1 MELESTNGTDLTGA
15 NATNIYS
22 IGVDFITRWKQRRIK
37 ERQCKEGGLL
47 AEDQSECNELFGIN
61 GTSQQP
67 TLHAGI
73 GGKDPPEDRGGGGRI
88 SGGGGPD
95 WSETLYDLYNK
106 SISQFNSSDAN
117 NNLTLPFCSDI
128 INSTNTSHLDW
139 NGTDSSWIL
148 SLGCRNGSSV
158 PVGPVSGAVPMPF
171 EMWQSICIIIC
182 LGICIVLTVG
192 GNILVL
198 LAFIV
203 ERTIRQP
210 SNYFIA
216 SLAATDVLIG
226 TVSMPFYTVYVI
238 MGYWDLGPI
247 LCDLWLSVDY
257 TVCLVSQYT
266 VLLITIDRF
275 CSVKIAAQYRAWR
288 TKSKLLWMVA
298 ITWIIPALLFFISI
312 FGWEHF
318 IGFRDLGPGECTV
331 QFLKDPVFNTAL
343 IIGYY
348 WITLVVLF
356 ILYGGIYKTAY
367 DMQKKSEAKHKKMQS
382 MVALSV
388 GGMAGMAAATTGTAK
403 PPAAGQS
410 AAKAVTAS
418 ASTVSSNASK
428 IAPAAATTINAT
440 TISAAAANNM
450 PTPAVN
456 SNNNPANAVLSKVN
470 NVASG
475 SGNKGN
481 SKETVNGAS
490 AGPTN
495 NNKNQQQQQQRRPSG
510 AKIETTSFTTNKQQ
524 QPTTNKGGQQ
534 QVTEMERSSSPAFDS
549 DDEQSSQ
556 VTATTAA
563 KKPTP
568 TLPVMAAGTASIA
581 STVAIPRL
589 DPPPPSSRVKTPT
602 SETLPRIPEM
612 SSATA
617 NKMPG
622 RSGSPTDLMLPPPPP
637 RSQETVEIE
646 LECNNADLFPPI
658 ETIPPPIA
666 SMSQAT
672 GQQDA
677 VENMDTAELCYLDE
691 SSVVVASPRIETTHG
706 SSLMAVHES
715 MANSTDSL
723 GLPLA
728 LHQPP
733 PAKPAPVAP
742 VPSVTFA
749 PTPSSNG
756 ANDDNSF
763 GSSSGTGTSGGAPLK
778 TNGRPP
784 SQQQPKQQQ
793 SMDGIVKDSVV
804 ATTETVTSTA
814 SPADVSTTATAT
826 KTSTATKAD
835 LVRSIGKRIKGRRKK
850 AAGAGEERQ
859 KSKSENRARKAL
871 RTISFILGAFVACWT
886 PYHILALVEGFCA
899 KPPCTNS
906 HLYMFSYFLCYANS
920 PMNPFCYALA
930 NQQFKKTFMRIL
942 RGDLHM
948 T

>member
-1 MELESTNGTDLTGA
+1 MFSCRFSFC
-15 NATNIYS
+15 I
-22 IGVDFITRWKQRRIK
+22 FRKQRRIK
-37 ERQCKEGGLL
+37 ERQCKEAVL
-47 AEDQSECNELFGIN
+47 AEDQSECNEFLGLNNTATTTSN
-61 GTSQQP
+61 GTTEGTP
-67 TLHAGI
+67 A
-73 GGKDPPEDRGGGGRI
+73 GGRTP
-88 SGGGGPD
+88 GD

-106 SISQFNSSDAN
+106 SISQYPDG
-117 NNLTLPFCSDI
+117 NLTLPFCSDVI
-128 INSTNTSHLDW
+128 VNSSSSTDW
-139 NGTDSSWIL
+139 MGVNGTDWMPA
-148 SLGCRNGSSV
+148 CRNGSSASTAA
-158 PVGPVSGAVPMPF
+158 PSGEVPMPF

-275 CSVKIAAQYRAWR
+275 CSVKIAAQYRSWR
-288 TKSKLLWMVA
+288 TKTKLLWMVA

-348 WITLVVLF
+348 WTTLVVLF

-388 GGMAGMAAATTGTAK
+388 GGMAGMAAATTG
-403 PPAAGQS
+403 
-410 AAKAVTAS
+410 AKASS
-418 ASTVSSNASK
+418 ASTAGPSASTNAVVAKTNPPATTAAAAAVATAAASSSSTGTAGSTANSNPTTVAAQAK
-428 IAPAAATTINAT
+428 NAPAATQSSNSAHAKPAANTNVKKDVQPKLNNS
-440 TISAAAANNM
+440 SAAA
-450 PTPAVN
+450 
-456 SNNNPANAVLSKVN
+456 NA
-470 NVASG
+470 
-475 SGNKGN
+475 
-481 SKETVNGAS
+481 
-490 AGPTN
+490 
-495 NNKNQQQQQQRRPSG
+495 QRRKS
-510 AKIETTSFTTNKQQ
+510 AVETTSFSTNKRA
-524 QPTTNKGGQQ
+524 GQH
-534 QVTEMERSSSPAFDS
+534 VEVERSSSPAFDS
-549 DDEQSSQ
+549 DDESSQ
-556 VTATTAA
+556 PPVAQNAKNNRPLSAVVTSSGAPPTT
-563 KKPTP
+563 
-568 TLPVMAAGTASIA
+568 SI
-581 STVAIPRL
+581 VPKL
-589 DPPPPSSRVKTPT
+589 DPPPSRKTPT
-602 SETLPRIPEM
+602 TEALPRIPEA
-612 SSATA
+612 SLLVDADKRA
-617 NKMPG
+617 NNNKTG
-622 RSGSPTDLMLPPPPP
+622 EQKQRAASPTDLSLPPPPP
-637 RSQETVEIE
+637 HETIEIE
-646 LECNNADLFPPI
+646 VAAEFPPI

-666 SMSQAT
+666 NASPHKVNTALPSPAPSAN
-672 GQQDA
+672 DA
-677 VENMDTAELCYLDE
+677 VRTMDTGDLYFMDE
-691 SSVVVASPRIETTHG
+691 SSVFVPSPRVETPVSCGLVTARQ
-706 SSLMAVHES
+706 SPPPTSVT
-715 MANSTDSL
+715 NSTASI
-723 GLPLA
+723 GA
-728 LHQPP
+728 AVARTQ
-733 PAKPAPVAP
+733 AGQAAPT
-742 VPSVTFA
+742 VTFA

-756 ANDDNSF
+756 AEDNSF
-763 GSSSGTGTSGGAPLK
+763 GSSSGTASAGPVK

-784 SQQQPKQQQ
+784 PNGQQQQKQQ
-793 SMDGIVKDSVV
+793 MDGIVKDSTNIGGETDP
-804 ATTETVTSTA
+804 ATSTTTA
-814 SPADVSTTATAT
+814 SPAVEKTPTA
-826 KTSTATKAD
+826 SKAD

-850 AAGAGEERQ
+850 KEKAGEERQ

-886 PYHILALVEGFCA
+886 PYHVLALVEGFCTT
-899 KPPCTNS
+899 PPCTNG

-942 RGDLHM
+942 RGDLHV

>member
-1 MELESTNGTDLTGA
+1 MRNHKILMPK
-15 NATNIYS
+15 
-22 IGVDFITRWKQRRIK
+22 RKKQRRIK
-37 ERQCKEGGLL
+37 ERQCKEGVLL

-61 GTSQQP
+61 GTSHQQQ
-67 TLHAGI
+67 AGI
-73 GGKDPPEDRGGGGRI
+73 GKDPAAEDGRGRT
-88 SGGGGPD
+88 SGGPD

-106 SISQFNSSDAN
+106 SVSQYNSTFHADG
-117 NNLTLPFCSDI
+117 NLTLPLCGDNFTVSG
-128 INSTNTSHLDW
+128 NQLDW
-139 NGTDSSWIL
+139 GSGLNGTTSQWTTPE
-148 SLGCRNGSSV
+148 GCRNGSIDITK
-158 PVGPVSGAVPMPF
+158 AVPSMPF

-182 LGICIVLTVG
+182 LVICIVLTVG

-298 ITWIIPALLFFISI
+298 ITWIIPALLFFTSI

-318 IGFRDLGPGECTV
+318 IGFRDLGPRECTV

-348 WITLVVLF
+348 WTTLVVLF

-403 PPAAGQS
+403 PAGQTAGAKSVTIAPSASSFTNMTKVPPANATSNAKSTVPVS
-410 AAKAVTAS
+410 AANPPTVT
-418 ASTVSSNASK
+418 
-428 IAPAAATTINAT
+428 IAT
-440 TISAAAANNM
+440 
-450 PTPAVN
+450 
-456 SNNNPANAVLSKVN
+456 SNNNPALPAQSRAN
-470 NVASG
+470 NVPTG
-475 SGNKGN
+475 SAMNAKDAM
-481 SKETVNGAS
+481 NGAS
-490 AGPTN
+490 AGS
-495 NNKNQQQQQQRRPSG
+495 NNKNQQRQTSG
-510 AKIETTSFTTNKQQ
+510 TKTETTSLTAKQINKIG
-524 QPTTNKGGQQ
+524 K
-534 QVTEMERSSSPAFDS
+534 QVAEMERSSSPAFDS
-549 DDEQSSQ
+549 DEEQSSQ
-556 VTATTAA
+556 VPVA
-563 KKPTP
+563 KNRPSPTV
-568 TLPVMAAGTASIA
+568 PVMAAGTATIA

-589 DPPPPSSRVKTPT
+589 DPPPPSSRVRTPT
-602 SETLPRIPEM
+602 TETLPRIPEVSP
-612 SSATA
+612 SSVAKPID
-617 NKMPG
+617 NKTPCQTDASAV
-622 RSGSPTDLMLPPPPP
+622 RCSSPMDLALPPPPP
-637 RSQETVEIE
+637 PQQSHENVAIE
-646 LECNNADLFPPI
+646 MESNVDLFPPI

-666 SMSQAT
+666 AV
-672 GQQDA
+672 GQSADA
-677 VENMDTAELCYLDE
+677 VETMDTADLCYMDE
-691 SSVVVASPRIETTHG
+691 SSVVVASPKIE
-706 SSLMAVHES
+706 SSHDHSSGLTVANKS
-715 MANSTDSL
+715 IANSTDSL

-728 LHQPP
+728 QPP
-733 PAKPAPVAP
+733 PKTAPA
-742 VPSVTFA
+742 PSVTFA
-749 PTPSSNG
+749 PTPGSNG
-756 ANDDNSF
+756 ANDENSF
-763 GSSSGTGTSGGAPLK
+763 GSSSGTSGGAPLK
-778 TNGRPP
+778 TNGKPP
-784 SQQQPKQQQ
+784 AQQQQQQKQQLL
-793 SMDGIVKDSVV
+793 DGIVKDSV
-804 ATTETVTSTA
+804 ATTTETMTSTV
-814 SPADVSTTATAT
+814 STADVTT
-826 KTSTATKAD
+826 KTPTATKAD
-835 LVRSIGKRIKGRRKK
+835 LVRSIGKRIKVRRKK

-899 KPPCTNS
+899 EPPCTNS

>member
-1 MELESTNGTDLTGA
+1 MEWIRSSSSLSALMSSSGIGNRPSNTNNPIRHL
-15 NATNIYS
+15 
-22 IGVDFITRWKQRRIK
+22 REKQRRIK
-37 ERQCKEGGLL
+37 ERQCKEGVLL

-61 GTSQQP
+61 GTSHQQP
-67 TLHAGI
+67 ASI
-73 GGKDPPEDRGGGGRI
+73 GKDPPEDGRGRT
-88 SGGGGPD
+88 SGGPD

-106 SISQFNSSDAN
+106 SISQYNSTFHADD
-117 NNLTLPFCSDI
+117 NLTLPLCGDNFTVPG
-128 INSTNTSHLDW
+128 NHLDW
-139 NGTDSSWIL
+139 ASGLNGTTPQWMTPV
-148 SLGCRNGSSV
+148 GCRNGSSEAIDITAAV
-158 PVGPVSGAVPMPF
+158 PPMPF

-275 CSVKIAAQYRAWR
+275 CSVKIAAQYRSWR
-288 TKSKLLWMVA
+288 TKTKLLWMVA

-348 WITLVVLF
+348 WTTLVVLF

-403 PPAAGQS
+403 PAGQTAGTKS
-410 AAKAVTAS
+410 VTIAPS
-418 ASTVSSNASK
+418 ASTSTMTKIPPANTTNNAKSTV
-428 IAPAAATTINAT
+428 PA
-440 TISAAAANNM
+440 SAANPSTVTTAM
-450 PTPAVN
+450 
-456 SNNNPANAVLSKVN
+456 SNNNPALPAQSRANIVPTGSANNAKD
-470 NVASG
+470 AM
-475 SGNKGN
+475 
-481 SKETVNGAS
+481 NGAS
-490 AGPTN
+490 AGS
-495 NNKNQQQQQQRRPSG
+495 NNKNQQSRRSG
-510 AKIETTSFTTNKQQ
+510 TKTETTSFTTKQVNKIG
-524 QPTTNKGGQQ
+524 K

-549 DDEQSSQ
+549 DEEQSSQ
-556 VTATTAA
+556 VPVA
-563 KKPTP
+563 KSRPSPT
-568 TLPVMAAGTASIA
+568 VMAAGTATIA

-602 SETLPRIPEM
+602 TEALPRIPEVSP
-612 SSATA
+612 SSLAKPIN
-617 NKMPG
+617 NKTTG
-622 RSGSPTDLMLPPPPP
+622 QTDAVRSSSPTDLVLPPPPQQ
-637 RSQETVEIE
+637 SHENVEIE
-646 LECNNADLFPPI
+646 MESNVDLFPPI

-666 SMSQAT
+666 
-672 GQQDA
+672 GQSGGDA
-677 VENMDTAELCYLDE
+677 VETMDTADLCYMDE
-691 SSVVVASPRIETTHG
+691 SSVVVASPKIE
-706 SSLMAVHES
+706 SSHDHSSGLTVANES
-715 MANSTDSL
+715 IANSTDSL

-728 LHQPP
+728 QPP
-733 PAKPAPVAP
+733 PKPAPA
-742 VPSVTFA
+742 PSVTFA
-749 PTPSSNG
+749 PTPGANG
-756 ANDDNSF
+756 ANDENSS
-763 GSSSGTGTSGGAPLK
+763 GSSSGTSGGAPLK
-778 TNGRPP
+778 TNGKPP
-784 SQQQPKQQQ
+784 AQQQQQQKQQLL
-793 SMDGIVKDSVV
+793 DGIVKDSV
-804 ATTETVTSTA
+804 ATTTETMTST
-814 SPADVSTTATAT
+814 VSTADATV
-826 KTSTATKAD
+826 KTPTATKAD

-850 AAGAGEERQ
+850 AAGEERQ

>member
-1 MELESTNGTDLTGA
+1 
-15 NATNIYS
+15 
-22 IGVDFITRWKQRRIK
+22 
-37 ERQCKEGGLL
+37 
-47 AEDQSECNELFGIN
+47 
-61 GTSQQP
+61 
-67 TLHAGI
+67 
-73 GGKDPPEDRGGGGRI
+73 
-88 SGGGGPD
+88 
-95 WSETLYDLYNK
+95 
-106 SISQFNSSDAN
+106 
-117 NNLTLPFCSDI
+117 
-128 INSTNTSHLDW
+128 
-139 NGTDSSWIL
+139 
-148 SLGCRNGSSV
+148 
-158 PVGPVSGAVPMPF
+158 MPF

-382 MVALSV
+382 MVALSN
-388 GGMAGMAAATTGTAK
+388 
-403 PPAAGQS
+403 Q
-410 AAKAVTAS
+410 
-418 ASTVSSNASK
+418 
-428 IAPAAATTINAT
+428 
-440 TISAAAANNM
+440 
-450 PTPAVN
+450 
-456 SNNNPANAVLSKVN
+456 
-470 NVASG
+470 
-475 SGNKGN
+475 
-481 SKETVNGAS
+481 
-490 AGPTN
+490 
-495 NNKNQQQQQQRRPSG
+495 QQQQQQRRPSG

-581 STVAIPRL
+581 ST
-589 DPPPPSSRVKTPT
+589 
-602 SETLPRIPEM
+602 
-612 SSATA
+612 
-617 NKMPG
+617 
-622 RSGSPTDLMLPPPPP
+622 
-637 RSQETVEIE
+637 
-646 LECNNADLFPPI
+646 
-658 ETIPPPIA
+658 
-666 SMSQAT
+666 
-672 GQQDA
+672 
-677 VENMDTAELCYLDE
+677 
-691 SSVVVASPRIETTHG
+691 
-706 SSLMAVHES
+706 
-715 MANSTDSL
+715 
-723 GLPLA
+723 
-728 LHQPP
+728 
-733 PAKPAPVAP
+733 
-742 VPSVTFA
+742 
-749 PTPSSNG
+749 
-756 ANDDNSF
+756 
-763 GSSSGTGTSGGAPLK
+763 
-778 TNGRPP
+778 
-784 SQQQPKQQQ
+784 
-793 SMDGIVKDSVV
+793 DSVA
-804 ATTETVTSTA
+804 ATTETVTSTT

>member
-1 MELESTNGTDLTGA
+1 M
-15 NATNIYS
+15 
-22 IGVDFITRWKQRRIK
+22 
-37 ERQCKEGGLL
+37 L

-61 GTSQQP
+61 GTSHQQQP
-67 TLHAGI
+67 TLNAGI
-73 GGKDPPEDRGGGGRI
+73 GGKDPPVDRGGGRI
-88 SGGGGPD
+88 SGGPD

-106 SISQFNSSDAN
+106 SISQFNNSDAVN
-117 NNLTLPFCSDI
+117 NVTLPFCSDI
-128 INSTNTSHLDW
+128 NSTSHLDW
-139 NGTDSSWIL
+139 SLGLNGTSTDGSWIV
-148 SLGCRNGSSV
+148 GCRNGTSA
-158 PVGPVSGAVPMPF
+158 PTGAPSGAVPMPF

-318 IGFRDLGPGECTV
+318 IGFRDLSPGECSV

-403 PPAAGQS
+403 PAAGQQS
-410 AAKAVTAS
+410 AKSVTTS
-418 ASTVSSNASK
+418 ASTASSNANASK
-428 IAPAAATTINAT
+428 IAPAAINAT
-440 TISAAAANNM
+440 TTTTSTVANNK
-450 PTPAVN
+450 PAAVA
-456 SNNNPANAVLSKVN
+456 NNNPTNAVLSKVT
-470 NVASG
+470 NVTTG
-475 SGNKGN
+475 SVNKVN
-481 SKETVNGAS
+481 TKDAPLNGAS
-490 AGPTN
+490 VGTTN
-495 NNKNQQQQQQRRPSG
+495 NNKNQQHQQQRRSSG
-510 AKIETTSFTTNKQQ
+510 TKTETTSFTTNK
-524 QPTTNKGGQQ
+524 PTKSGQ
-534 QVTEMERSSSPAFDS
+534 QVTETERSSSPAFDS

-556 VTATTAA
+556 VTAKTAGQHTTV
-563 KKPTP
+563 
-568 TLPVMAAGTASIA
+568 PVIASGTASIA

-589 DPPPPSSRVKTPT
+589 DPPPPASSRVKTPT
-602 SETLPRIPEM
+602 SETLPRIPEI
-612 SSATA
+612 SQTVHRSID
-617 NKMPG
+617 NKTEG
-622 RSGSPTDLMLPPPPP
+622 QVRSGSPLPPPPP
-637 RSQETVEIE
+637 SSQETVEIE
-646 LECNNADLFPPI
+646 LECNNADMFPPI

-666 SMSQAT
+666 T
-672 GQQDA
+672 QQDA
-677 VENMDTAELCYLDE
+677 VETMDTAELCYLDE

-728 LHQPP
+728 LTQPRP
-733 PAKPAPVAP
+733 PTKPAP

-763 GSSSGTGTSGGAPLK
+763 GSSSGTGTSGAVPLK

-784 SQQQPKQQQ
+784 TTQQQNQQ
-793 SMDGIVKDSVV
+793 SMDGIVKDSM
-804 ATTETVTSTA
+804 ATTVTETSTA
-814 SPADVSTTATAT
+814 TTADVTTTT
-826 KTSTATKAD
+826 KTSTKAD

-850 AAGAGEERQ
+850 ATGEERQ

>member
-1 MELESTNGTDLTGA
+1 MRSENFYFFFSNPPWAD
-15 NATNIYS
+15 N
-22 IGVDFITRWKQRRIK
+22 RKQRRIK

-61 GTSQQP
+61 GTSHQQQP
-67 TLHAGI
+67 TLNAGI
-73 GGKDPPEDRGGGGRI
+73 GGKDPPVDRGGGGGGRI
-88 SGGGGPD
+88 SGGPD

-106 SISQFNSSDAN
+106 SISQFNNSDAAN
-117 NNLTLPFCSDI
+117 NVTLPFCSDI
-128 INSTNTSHLDW
+128 NSTSHLDW
-139 NGTDSSWIL
+139 SLGLNGTSADGSWIVE
-148 SLGCRNGSSV
+148 CRNGTSA
-158 PVGPVSGAVPMPF
+158 PTGAPSGAVPMPF

-318 IGFRDLGPGECTV
+318 IGFRDLSPGECTV

-403 PPAAGQS
+403 PAAGQQS
-410 AAKAVTAS
+410 AKSVTTS
-418 ASTVSSNASK
+418 ASTASSNANASK
-428 IAPAAATTINAT
+428 IAPATINAT
-440 TISAAAANNM
+440 TTTTTTTTPTAANNK
-450 PTPAVN
+450 PAAVA
-456 SNNNPANAVLSKVN
+456 NNNPTNAALSKVN
-470 NVASG
+470 NVATG
-475 SGNKGN
+475 SGNKVN
-481 SKETVNGAS
+481 TKDALNGAS
-490 AGPTN
+490 VGTTN
-495 NNKNQQQQQQRRPSG
+495 NNKNQQQQQQRRLSG
-510 AKIETTSFTTNKQQ
+510 TKTETTSFTTNK
-524 QPTTNKGGQQ
+524 PTKSGQ
-534 QVTEMERSSSPAFDS
+534 QVTETERSSSPAFDS

-556 VTATTAA
+556 VTGKTPGHH
-563 KKPTP
+563 PTV
-568 TLPVMAAGTASIA
+568 PVIASGTASIA

-589 DPPPPSSRVKTPT
+589 DPPPASSRVKTPT
-602 SETLPRIPEM
+602 SETLPRIPEI
-612 SSATA
+612 SPSVHQSID
-617 NKMPG
+617 NKTQG
-622 RSGSPTDLMLPPPPP
+622 QVRSGSGSPLPPPPP

-646 LECNNADLFPPI
+646 LECNNADMFPPI

-666 SMSQAT
+666 T
-672 GQQDA
+672 QQDA
-677 VENMDTAELCYLDE
+677 VETMDTAELCYLDE

-728 LHQPP
+728 LTQPP
-733 PAKPAPVAP
+733 PPKPAP

-749 PTPSSNG
+749 PTHSSNG

-763 GSSSGTGTSGGAPLK
+763 GSSTGTGTSGAVPLK

-784 SQQQPKQQQ
+784 TTQQQKQQ
-793 SMDGIVKDSVV
+793 SMDGIVKDSM
-804 ATTETVTSTA
+804 ATTVAETSTA
-814 SPADVSTTATAT
+814 TTADVTTTT
-826 KTSTATKAD
+826 KTSTKAD

-850 AAGAGEERQ
+850 AAGEERQ

>member
-1 MELESTNGTDLTGA
+1 MILLHN
-15 NATNIYS
+15 
-22 IGVDFITRWKQRRIK
+22 RKQRRIK

-73 GGKDPPEDRGGGGRI
+73 GGKDPPEDRGGGGGRI

-139 NGTDSSWIL
+139 NGTDGSWIL
-148 SLGCRNGSSV
+148 SLGCRNGSSA

-403 PPAAGQS
+403 PPAAGQT
-410 AAKAVTAS
+410 AAKPVTTS

-440 TISAAAANNM
+440 TTTSAAAANNM

-456 SNNNPANAVLSKVN
+456 SNNNPTNAVLSKVN

-481 SKETVNGAS
+481 SKEAVNGAS

-495 NNKNQQQQQQRRPSG
+495 NNKNQQQQQQQRRPSG

-563 KKPTP
+563 KKPTQ

-666 SMSQAT
+666 TFSQPT

-733 PAKPAPVAP
+733 PTKPAPAP

-763 GSSSGTGTSGGAPLK
+763 GSSSGTGTSGVAPLK

>member
-1 MELESTNGTDLTGA
+1 MEWIRSSSSLSALLSSSGIGHRPFDTNNPIRHL
-15 NATNIYS
+15 
-22 IGVDFITRWKQRRIK
+22 REKQRRIK
-37 ERQCKEGGLL
+37 ERQCKEGVLL

-61 GTSQQP
+61 GTSHQQP
-67 TLHAGI
+67 VGI
-73 GGKDPPEDRGGGGRI
+73 GKDPPEEGRGRT
-88 SGGGGPD
+88 SGAPD
-95 WSETLYDLYNK
+95 WSETLYDLYNQ
-106 SISQFNSSDAN
+106 SISQYNNTFRAD
-117 NNLTLPFCSDI
+117 NNLTLPLCGDNF
-128 INSTNTSHLDW
+128 TTVAGLDW
-139 NGTDSSWIL
+139 ASGLNGTTSQWMAPVA
-148 SLGCRNGSSV
+148 CRNGSSD
-158 PVGPVSGAVPMPF
+158 AINTTAAMPF

-226 TVSMPFYTVYVI
+226 SVSMPFYTVYVV
-238 MGYWDLGPI
+238 MGKWDLGPI

-318 IGFRDLGPGECTV
+318 TGVRDLGPGECTV

-348 WITLVVLF
+348 WTTLVVLF

-382 MVALSV
+382 MVALS
-388 GGMAGMAAATTGTAK
+388 
-403 PPAAGQS
+403 
-410 AAKAVTAS
+410 
-418 ASTVSSNASK
+418 
-428 IAPAAATTINAT
+428 
-440 TISAAAANNM
+440 
-450 PTPAVN
+450 
-456 SNNNPANAVLSKVN
+456 
-470 NVASG
+470 
-475 SGNKGN
+475 
-481 SKETVNGAS
+481 
-490 AGPTN
+490 
-495 NNKNQQQQQQRRPSG
+495 
-510 AKIETTSFTTNKQQ
+510 TTSFTAKQINKIG
-524 QPTTNKGGQQ
+524 K

-549 DDEQSSQ
+549 DEEQSSQ
-556 VTATTAA
+556 VPVA
-563 KKPTP
+563 KSRPSPTV
-568 TLPVMAAGTASIA
+568 PVMAAGTASIA
-581 STVAIPRL
+581 ST
-589 DPPPPSSRVKTPT
+589 
-602 SETLPRIPEM
+602 
-612 SSATA
+612 
-617 NKMPG
+617 
-622 RSGSPTDLMLPPPPP
+622 
-637 RSQETVEIE
+637 
-646 LECNNADLFPPI
+646 
-658 ETIPPPIA
+658 
-666 SMSQAT
+666 
-672 GQQDA
+672 
-677 VENMDTAELCYLDE
+677 
-691 SSVVVASPRIETTHG
+691 
-706 SSLMAVHES
+706 
-715 MANSTDSL
+715 
-723 GLPLA
+723 
-728 LHQPP
+728 
-733 PAKPAPVAP
+733 
-742 VPSVTFA
+742 
-749 PTPSSNG
+749 
-756 ANDDNSF
+756 
-763 GSSSGTGTSGGAPLK
+763 
-778 TNGRPP
+778 
-784 SQQQPKQQQ
+784 KQQLL
-793 SMDGIVKDSVV
+793 DGIVKDSV
-804 ATTETVTSTA
+804 ATTTETMTSTMSTADA
-814 SPADVSTTATAT
+814 SI
-826 KTSTATKAD
+826 KTPTATKAD

-850 AAGAGEERQ
+850 AAGEERQ

>member
-1 MELESTNGTDLTGA
+1 MGN
-15 NATNIYS
+15 
-22 IGVDFITRWKQRRIK
+22 RKQRRIK
-37 ERQCKEGGLL
+37 ERQCKEAVL
-47 AEDQSECNELFGIN
+47 AEDQSDCNELLGLN
-61 GTSQQP
+61 NSAVSSSTSQSDWQSPNSNRTATDGHVRP
-67 TLHAGI
+67 T
-73 GGKDPPEDRGGGGRI
+73 GG
-88 SGGGGPD
+88 D

-106 SISQFNSSDAN
+106 SISQYPDGSNV
-117 NNLTLPFCSDI
+117 TLPFCSELVGTNATDWM
-128 INSTNTSHLDW
+128 STGLNGSDW
-139 NGTDSSWIL
+139 MPA
-148 SLGCRNGSSV
+148 CRNGTAAAPTV
-158 PVGPVSGAVPMPF
+158 ASGEVPMPF

-275 CSVKIAAQYRAWR
+275 CSVKIAAQYRSWR
-288 TKSKLLWMVA
+288 TKTKLLWMVA

-348 WITLVVLF
+348 WTTLVVLF

-382 MVALSV
+382 MVAMSV
-388 GGMAGMAAATTGTAK
+388 GGMAGMAAATTGTKTAAVTNAAAAAASASTANTTASVAAAK
-403 PPAAGQS
+403 PPAA
-410 AAKAVTAS
+410 AM
-418 ASTVSSNASK
+418 
-428 IAPAAATTINAT
+428 AAATNLVGSAT
-440 TISAAAANNM
+440 TAA
-450 PTPAVN
+450 V
-456 SNNNPANAVLSKVN
+456 NNNPVTVTLSQSKNQSSTAGNNTTASVN
-470 NVASG
+470 NATG
-475 SGNKGN
+475 SSTDKTVD
-481 SKETVNGAS
+481 SKAQPKS
-490 AGPTN
+490 AGQRPT
-495 NNKNQQQQQQRRPSG
+495 S
-510 AKIETTSFTTNKQQ
+510 AKTCETTSFTANNQRT
-524 QPTTNKGGQQ
+524 GQ
-534 QVTEMERSSSPAFDS
+534 VEIERSSSPAFDS
-549 DDEQSSQ
+549 DDESSQ
-556 VTATTAA
+556 PPATTASNKNSRLLSSA
-563 KKPTP
+563 
-568 TLPVMAAGTASIA
+568 VAAGTTCIA
-581 STVAIPRL
+581 SNIVPRL
-589 DPPPPSSRVKTPT
+589 DPPPASRKTPT
-602 SETLPRIPEM
+602 SEALPRIPEV
-612 SSATA
+612 SLLTQPDKRSNN
-617 NKMPG
+617 NKIGQPIN
-622 RSGSPTDLMLPPPPP
+622 RSVSPTDHILPPPPP
-637 RSQETVEIE
+637 QEAVEIE
-646 LECNNADLFPPI
+646 VAAEFPPI

-666 SMSQAT
+666 SPAKNQT
-672 GQQDA
+672 GPSPAQSVGDA
-677 VENMDTAELCYLDE
+677 VDTMDTADL
-691 SSVVVASPRIETTHG
+691 
-706 SSLMAVHES
+706 SLMDECSVAVPTHARVETPVS
-715 MANSTDSL
+715 TGGQMALQSPPTTSVTDSTTSINTAAKTTTAAA
-723 GLPLA
+723 A
-728 LHQPP
+728 L
-733 PAKPAPVAP
+733 
-742 VPSVTFA
+742 PSVTFA

-756 ANDDNSF
+756 ADDNSF
-763 GSSSGTGTSGGAPLK
+763 GSSSASGPVK
-778 TNGRPP
+778 TNGKPP
-784 SQQQPKQQQ
+784 NGQQQQKQQMLDN
-793 SMDGIVKDSVV
+793 SIVKDNTANAGQTDGQV
-804 ATTETVTSTA
+804 ATTTTSA
-814 SPADVSTTATAT
+814 VE

-850 AAGAGEERQ
+850 KEKAGEERQ

-886 PYHILALVEGFCA
+886 PYHILALVEGFCT
-899 KPPCTNS
+899 KPPCTNG

-942 RGDLHM
+942 RGDLHV

>member
-1 MELESTNGTDLTGA
+1 MN
-15 NATNIYS
+15 
-22 IGVDFITRWKQRRIK
+22 RKQRRIK

-61 GTSQQP
+61 GTTHQQQP

-139 NGTDSSWIL
+139 NGTDGSWIL
-148 SLGCRNGSSV
+148 PLGCRNGSSA
-158 PVGPVSGAVPMPF
+158 PIGPVSGAVPMPF

-403 PPAAGQS
+403 PPAGQT
-410 AAKAVTAS
+410 AAKPVTAS

-440 TISAAAANNM
+440 TTSAAAANNM

-481 SKETVNGAS
+481 SKEAVNGAS

-495 NNKNQQQQQQRRPSG
+495 NNKNQQQQQQQRRPSG
-510 AKIETTSFTTNKQQ
+510 AKIETTSFTTNKQ

-617 NKMPG
+617 KKMPG

-666 SMSQAT
+666 TISQAT

-677 VENMDTAELCYLDE
+677 VETMDTAELCYLDE

-733 PAKPAPVAP
+733 PAKPAPAP

-784 SQQQPKQQQ
+784 SQQQPKQQ
-793 SMDGIVKDSVV
+793 SMDGIVKDSVA